1 MFFLP
6 KSCKTSM
13 MDMKPLYLDT
23 TQTKG
28 GAIPVHWKKIIAPVI
43 ITTLLVLWFAF
54 YLCIWTIAPI
64 PLLLKLIL
72 CLIFMGLIGVSI
84 YNLVC
89 RILEI
94 RSGEEDDLS
103 KY

>member
-1 MFFLP
+1 M
-6 KSCKTSM
+6 
-13 MDMKPLYLDT
+13 
-23 TQTKG
+23 
-28 GAIPVHWKKIIAPVI
+28 HWKKIIAPVI
-43 ITTLLVLWFAF
+43 ITALLVLWFAL

-64 PLLLKLIL
+64 SLPLKLIL
-72 CLIFMGLIGVSI
+72 CFVFMGLIGVSI
-84 YNLVC
+84 YNLVS